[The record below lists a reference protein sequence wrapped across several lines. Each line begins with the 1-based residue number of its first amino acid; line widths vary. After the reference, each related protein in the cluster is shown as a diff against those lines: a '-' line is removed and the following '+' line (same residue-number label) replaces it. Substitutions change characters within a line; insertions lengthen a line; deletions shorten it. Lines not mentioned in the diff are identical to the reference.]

1 MGSKYYL
8 FQRRILR
15 TGKEV
20 SKTIKYTTASHNIHI
35 SDLIEDTK
43 VARERRITA
52 NYTYKK

>member
-20 SKTIKYTTASHNIHI
+20 SKTIKHTTASHNIHI

-43 VARERRITA
+43 VAREA
-52 NYTYKK
+52 YYSKLYL